1 MKIDVQSHQKQW
13 IMQFENEKQKILSI
27 LGDEVIEIHHIGS
40 TSVPGLKAKPIIDIL
55 PVVQDINKIDHFNEA
70 MANIGYKALGEN
82 EITGRRFFKK
92 GENPRTHHVHAFQQE
107 YHYEINRH
115 LAVRDYLRTNVAVAH
130 AYGELKVALAHQFPY
145 DIEGYCDGKDAF
157 VKRMESQA
165 LEWYL
170 K

>member
-82 EITGRRFFKK
+82 EITGRRFF
-92 GENPRTHHVHAFQQE
+92 
-107 YHYEINRH
+107 
-115 LAVRDYLRTNVAVAH
+115 
-130 AYGELKVALAHQFPY
+130 
-145 DIEGYCDGKDAF
+145 
-157 VKRMESQA
+157 
-165 LEWYL
+165 
-170 K
+170 